1 MLVGHSA
8 SRCPWVGMEWDGVRG
23 KEFPLKGVLGKE
35 LKLGQELLGL
45 ISSVLPCLQLQL
57 WCWSEIVWFLFNVGD
72 AAAASD
78 GDGGDDGRDDGDDGR
93 DDGSDGRD
101 DDDHDVAEDDKDG
114 NDDEGGDV
122 DDDSTCGH

>member
-1 MLVGHSA
+1 
-8 SRCPWVGMEWDGVRG
+8 MEWDGVRG

-78 GDGGDDGRDDGDDGR
+78 GDGGDDGRDDGDDG